1 MLALRKIER
10 TPPDSFWVSK
20 LTNVD
25 EETASKFIFEGSS
38 ESSLENHLL
47 KILPTGGRVNYI
59 QIAAPIE
66 LYAITRI
73 LKPTHVV
80 EIGVSAG
87 VSSAYFLQALARNG
101 KGTLH
106 SIDFPEKQTNPRAKA
121 SWTVPAGKSTGWAVP
136 KKLRTNW
143 DLRLGMSGDVLPL
156 LIKELPSVKIFLYD
170 VPYTIE
176 SAISD
181 YKIVDPK
188 LRSRSVVMADNALE
202 PIRWWARQHR
212 RPVYQRK
219 GLGLRGFSLL

>member
-1 MLALRKIER
+1 MQALKKIER
-10 TPPDSFWVSK
+10 TPPDSLWVSK

-25 EETASKFIFEGSS
+25 KETASKFIFEGSS

-73 LKPTHVV
+73 LKPTHVI

-87 VSSAYFLQALARNG
+87 VSSAYFLQALSRNG

-106 SIDFPEKQTNPRAKA
+106 SIDLPEKQTNPRAKA
-121 SWTVPAGKSTGWAVP
+121 SWAVPAGKSTGWAVP
-136 KKLRTNW
+136 KELRANW

-156 LIKELPSVKIFLYD
+156 LVKELPSVKIFLYD

-181 YKIVDPK
+181 YKVVDPK

-219 GLGLRGFSLL
+219 GLGLRGFSLS